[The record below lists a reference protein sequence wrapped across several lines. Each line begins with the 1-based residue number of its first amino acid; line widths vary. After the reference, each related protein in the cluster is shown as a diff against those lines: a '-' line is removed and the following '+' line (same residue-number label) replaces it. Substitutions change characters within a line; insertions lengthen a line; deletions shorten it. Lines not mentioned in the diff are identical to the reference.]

1 MIFLQHCQCVKAGCF
16 WLTPVQ
22 LIEEHCQLR
31 AGNGYFTTTHR
42 RPDKLTFFQAFGEQA
57 QAISISSEDFTYVTN
72 TSLMATYGGQFTLTF
87 SPPIGYFY
95 GNDNYH
101 WRNCSFAA
109 IMLVG
114 LLCKSINT
122 SKNSVAQFCMVLLLA
137 PLLGVAGYIIYT
149 GIELFSNAP

>member
-1 MIFLQHCQCVKAGCF
+1 MFQCIN
-16 WLTPVQ
+16 Q
-22 LIEEHCQLR
+22 L
-31 AGNGYFTTTHR
+31 F
-42 RPDKLTFFQAFGEQA
+42 AFSLSFIHFPFEKVG
-57 QAISISSEDFTYVTN
+57 IYVTN

-109 IMLVG
+109 IIVVG
-114 LLCKSINT
+114 LLCKSIST

-149 GIELFSNAP
+149 GIELFSNVP